1 MKKPILEALSRSGRP
16 AEAEPAATRETVR
29 SGAVNQRIVANKR
42 RYNQWVADETL
53 EDFALRYTAKRARK
67 WSDARIA
74 NTALG
79 IVSFLALEAIGGA
92 ITLQYGFTNSLW
104 AILVVCALI
113 FLCGL
118 PICYYAA
125 RYGLDIDLLTRGAGF
140 GYIGST
146 ISSLIYASFTFIFFA
161 LEAAIMSMAL
171 RLLFGIP
178 EAWAYV
184 ISALV
189 VIPLVTHGI
198 TRISRFQ
205 LWTQPIWII
214 LQVAPLLV
222 ILLHH
227 ADAVSQWTQFSGQQ
241 APDEDGFNLLLFGAA
256 AAVIFPLIAQNA
268 EQVDYL
274 RFLPDEDKHTAKW
287 WAALILSGPGWTL
300 FGVLKLLA
308 GSFLAVLALQ
318 HGMAPELA
326 DDPTH
331 MYLVAYSYITE
342 NPDVALVLVGAFVI
356 ISQLKINVTN
366 AYAGSIAWSNF
377 FSRLTHSHPGRIVW
391 LVFNVAIALLLMEL
405 GLYHAFE
412 SILITYSTLVLA
424 WIGSLVADLLINNLL
439 GLRPKRF
446 EFKRGHL
453 YDINPVGVVSTLLAS
468 IIGICGQLELFGPT
482 FKALSPFVALFLP
495 FFTAPLIA
503 YLTDGRYYHVRSSN
517 LPDDK
522 TELTCTI
529 CENTFE
535 REDMSQCPA
544 YSGPICSLCCAL
556 DASCGDQCRSD
567 AHLRA
572 QTDNALGRIMPGTW
586 VAGLHSTLGKFLLIM
601 TLTTTLT
608 ASLFSLVYFSLSPAT
623 HQGRELLQSGL
634 LQTFLLLFVVTGV
647 LVWLYVLA
655 QNSKRQA
662 LEQSEKRTELLHN
675 EVLAHEVTSRA
686 LQETKEAAVNANQAK
701 SRYLSG
707 VSHELRTPLN
717 TLLGYAQLLEADQG
731 LGQAPKKAA
740 AVIRR
745 NGQHLADVIE
755 GLLEISKIEARKLDL
770 HRDQVKL
777 ATLLEQ
783 IVEVFSN
790 QAHAKNLEFHYHLE
804 DDLPETVFT
813 DENRLRQTLVNLLS
827 NAVKFTTQGEV
838 CFCVDYRNE
847 VATFRIRDT
856 GVGIQQADLSTIFEP
871 FERLPYPEIQHV
883 SGTGLGLTISM
894 LLSNMMGGDLAVD
907 SHYGKGTT
915 FTLKLMLPVYRGP
928 QTRIDISQQIIGYEG
943 AAKTLLVVDDQA
955 DHRGLMADFLAPLGF
970 RVLVASNAKQAL
982 DVLADNRVDLF
993 LLDIFM
999 PGMNGWELAA
1009 RIHEQRPT
1017 APIVMISANAT
1028 EVQKQEMAS
1037 QPHVGYLI
1045 KPIHLEALLA
1055 KIGSTL
1061 ELIWQY
1067 QAPEAETPGT
1077 QQQCVELHELEELA
1091 DVARI
1096 GHLSGVED
1104 KLKSLGRRGLD
1115 AQWLDALQA
1124 RADACDF
1131 KGLINLLEQ
1140 HRHES

>member
-1 MKKPILEALSRSGRP
+1 MKKPNISVRLQSGRP
-16 AEAEPAATRETVR
+16 AGVEAAATRETVR
-29 SGAVNQRIVANKR
+29 SRTVDQRILANKR
-42 RYNQWVADETL
+42 RYNQWVANETL

-241 APDEDGFNLLLFGAA
+241 APAEDGFNLLLFGAA

-300 FGVLKLLA
+300 FGVLKLIA

-342 NPDVALVLVGAFVI
+342 NPDVALVLVGTFVV

-482 FKALSPFVALFLP
+482 MKALSPFVALFLP

-503 YLTDGRYYHVRSSN
+503 YLTGGRYYHVRSSN
-517 LPDDK
+517 LPNDK
-522 TELTCTI
+522 AELTCTI

-586 VAGLHSTLGKFLLIM
+586 VAGLHSSLGKFLLIM
-601 TLTTTLT
+601 VFTTILT
-608 ASLFSLVYFSLSPAT
+608 AGLFSLVYFSLSPAT
-623 HQGRELLQSGL
+623 HQDRELLQAGL
-634 LQTFLLLFVVTGV
+634 VQTFLLLFIVTGV

-662 LEQSEKRTELLHN
+662 LEQSEQRTELLRN

-686 LQETKEAAVNANQAK
+686 LQQTKEAAVNANQAK

-731 LGQAPKKAA
+731 LGQVPKKAA

-790 QAHAKNLEFHYHLE
+790 QASAKNLHFHYQQ
-804 DDLPETVFT
+804 DDELPETVFA

-827 NAVKFTTQGEV
+827 NAVKFTTRGEV
-838 CFCVDYRNE
+838 RLSVGYRNE
-847 VATFRIRDT
+847 VATFQIHDT
-856 GVGIQQADLSTIFEP
+856 GVGIQQADLSRIFEP

-883 SGTGLGLTISM
+883 SGTGLGLSISK
-894 LLSNMMGGDLAVD
+894 LLSNMMGGDLAVT
-907 SHYGKGTT
+907 SRYGEGTT
-915 FTLKLMLPVYRGP
+915 FTLKLMLPAYHGAQPRV
-928 QTRIDISQQIIGYEG
+928 DISQRIIGYEG
-943 AAKTLLVVDDQA
+943 TARTLLVVDDQA
-955 DHRGLMADFLAPLGF
+955 EHRGLIADFLTPLGF
-970 RVLVASNAKQAL
+970 KVLEASTAAEAL
-982 DVLADNRVDLF
+982 NRLADTTVDLF

-1009 RIHEQRPT
+1009 KIREQRPS
-1017 APIVMISANAT
+1017 ADIVMISANAI
-1028 EVQKQEMAS
+1028 EVQRQEMAS
-1037 QPHVGYLI
+1037 QLHVGYLM
-1045 KPIHLEALLA
+1045 KPIQLDALLA
-1055 KIGSTL
+1055 KIGNTL
-1061 ELIWQY
+1061 ALDWRY
-1067 QAPEAETPGT
+1067 QPHD
-1077 QQQCVELHELEELA
+1077 QQVTTARHRSAAAHELDELA
-1091 DVARI
+1091 AVAKI
-1096 GHLSGVED
+1096 GYLSGVED
-1104 KLKSLGRRGLD
+1104 QLKDLRHRGLD
-1115 AQWLDALQA
+1115 VQWLDALQA
-1124 RADACDF
+1124 KADACDF
-1131 KGLINLLEQ
+1131 KGLIALLEQ
-1140 HRHES
+1140 YRHES